1 MQRYFIDQIADDKAR
16 ITGEDFHH
24 IVRVMRMKLE
34 DHVYLVT
41 PDEQIAIAELI
52 EIGDDF
58 VQFKI
63 VSWKESTSELPV
75 HITIASGLPKGDKLE
90 LITQKGTELGAK
102 SFLSFPAKRSISKW
116 DSKKAKKK
124 VERLD
129 KIAKEAAEQS
139 HRSVVP
145 TFQHVASFQA
155 LLDVARSYDYIVVAY
170 EESAKEG
177 ESSALATLFDQAK
190 PGESILAIFG
200 PEGGLATE
208 EIVKLE
214 AVQALRVGL
223 GPRILRTETAPLYF
237 LAAASFAFELGKNG

>member
-1 MQRYFIDQIADDKAR
+1 MQRYFINQIVDDKAR

-34 DHVYLVT
+34 DYVCLVT
-41 PDEQIAIAELI
+41 PDEQTAIAELI

-63 VSWKESTSELPV
+63 VSRKESTSELPV

-116 DSKKAKKK
+116 DSKKAQKK

-145 TFQHVASFQA
+145 SFQHVMSFQA
-155 LLDVARSYDYIVVAY
+155 LLDVAPSYDYIVVAY

-177 ESSALATLFDQAK
+177 ESSALATLFDQVD

-200 PEGGLATE
+200 PEGGLAPE

-214 AVQALRVGL
+214 AVQALKVGL

-237 LAAASFAFELGKNG
+237 LAAASFAFELDKNG